1 MHMFVRDML
10 QLIMDGTMIYETVWR
25 KWVMPFMTAAVTII
39 LVELLV
45 YIKNAKIEFKQKT

>member
-1 MHMFVRDML
+1 MFVRDML